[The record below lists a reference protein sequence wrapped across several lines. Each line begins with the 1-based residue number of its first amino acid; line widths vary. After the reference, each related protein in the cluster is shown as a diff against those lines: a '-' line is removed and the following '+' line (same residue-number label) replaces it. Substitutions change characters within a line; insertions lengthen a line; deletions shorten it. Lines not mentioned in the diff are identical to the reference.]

1 MQLDEC
7 NGLLLRRCE
16 IDREGEHE
24 DRGEE
29 EQGQRLHIRRR
40 IVWDYAIL
48 KLGARLI
55 TGSEI
60 DGNLLMMIR

>member
-1 MQLDEC
+1 
-7 NGLLLRRCE
+7 
-16 IDREGEHE
+16 
-24 DRGEE
+24 
-29 EQGQRLHIRRR
+29 LHIRRR